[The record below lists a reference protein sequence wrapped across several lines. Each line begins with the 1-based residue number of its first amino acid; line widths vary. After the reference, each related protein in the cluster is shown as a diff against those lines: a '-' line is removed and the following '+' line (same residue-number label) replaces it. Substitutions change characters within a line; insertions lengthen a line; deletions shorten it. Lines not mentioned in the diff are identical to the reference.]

1 MMTAGVASRLD
12 FTYDEVEDLR
22 IAIDELCFSLVGRHG
37 RPGTIALLFRML
49 PDGVEITGTGHFD
62 DHFDDEPRLSP
73 LSAQILEA
81 LADSCQVGATLDGP
95 TFRMVKR
102 RRSA

>member
-37 RPGTIALLFRML
+37 RPGTIDLRYTMFDNAL
-49 PDGVEITGTGHFD
+49 EIVGTGRFN
-62 DHFDDEPRLSP
+62 DHVDEEPRLSP
-73 LSAQILEA
+73 LSAQILQS
-81 LADSCQVGATLDGP
+81 LADDCQLGASLEGP
-95 TFRMVKR
+95 TFRMIKR
-102 RRSA
+102 KRT